1 MHDGTSNVIRFR
13 MQFVSAYLLRG
24 DGGYVLVDAGYP
36 YFERLF
42 RRRCRQNSI
51 DPSRISLILLTHGH
65 LDHIGGARALREL
78 TGAPIAIHRSDAD
91 ALRTGHFGKL
101 IPRTWLGWLTA
112 LPANR
117 QVLPPSCRCEP
128 DIVLDGELD
137 LSEYG
142 VAGRAIH
149 TPGHTQG
156 SMSVILDSGEAVVS
170 DLVMPSFP
178 FLSRPFRPIYAD
190 SMEQVRQS
198 VCKVLEHGPRVVY
211 CAHGGPLDPEAVR
224 RFYRC

>member
-1 MHDGTSNVIRFR
+1 MPDGTEHVIRFR

-24 DGGYVLVDAGYP
+24 EGGFVLVDAGYP

-42 RRRCRQNSI
+42 RRRCRQHGI
-51 DPSRISLILLTHGH
+51 DPQSIRLILLTHGH
-65 LDHIGGARALREL
+65 LDHIGGAKALRDL
-78 TGAPIAIHRSDAD
+78 TGAPLAIHRADAD
-91 ALRTGHFGKL
+91 ALRTGRFGRL

-112 LPANR
+112 LAANR

-128 DIVLDGELD
+128 DILLDGELD
-137 LSEYG
+137 LGEYG

-156 SMSVILDSGEAVVS
+156 SMAVILDSGEAVVS
-170 DLVMPSFP
+170 DLVMPNFP
-178 FLSRPFRPIYAD
+178 LLSRPFRPIYAE

-198 VCKVLEHGPRVVY
+198 VRKVLDCKPRIIY
-211 CAHGGPLDPEAVR
+211 CAHGGPLDPAAVG